1 MIPLFE
7 DDRQWKKLLTI
18 LRSWEGT
25 PYRHLQMVK
34 GRGADC
40 TLFLGGVFLESGLLT
55 DVEYEY
61 YARDW
66 HIHTREELVMN
77 NLIKHLQE
85 NMRDGLN
92 PLVFIAEEQD
102 EDMPPPLRG
111 DLLGFST
118 VVTGIT
124 NHASIYIGGGRMI
137 HSIIGRGVSEIKVG
151 NFWKEKLTVIFRV
164 MKW

>member
-1 MIPLFE
+1 MTPLFK
-7 DDRQWKKLLTI
+7 DDRQWKVLSGI

-40 TLFLGGVFLESGLLT
+40 TLFLGGAFLEAGILR

-61 YARDW
+61 YPRDW
-66 HIHTREELVMN
+66 HIHTMKEFVMDSLV
-77 NLIKHLQE
+77 KHLEE
-85 NMRDGLN
+85 NVREGLSS
-92 PLVFIAEEQD
+92 LVFISEGNGD
-102 EDMPPPLRG
+102 DMPAFIRG

-118 VVTGIT
+118 VSTGIT
-124 NHASIYIGGGRMI
+124 NHASIYIGEGRMI
-137 HSIIGRGVSEIKVG
+137 HSIIGRGVSNIKFG
-151 NFWKEKLTVIFRV
+151 NFWKDKLTVIFRV